1 MKELLVAALVF
12 ASFIAGVYTR
22 QQDLIDEVTET
33 HSVYVDGIHYKIVEE
48 IK

>member
-12 ASFIAGVYTR
+12 ASFLGGVYTR
-22 QQDLIDEVTET
+22 QQALIDEVTET
-33 HSVYVDGIHYKIVEE
+33 HSVYVNGIHYKLVEE